1 MATKLDKA
9 LRRELDIGDKV
20 YTLVIDP
27 QGLKLTEKGRRI
39 GEELS
44 WTQIIGGNTAR
55 AATAPPA
62 SKT

>member
-44 WTQIIGGNTAR
+44 WAQILGSSASSNGNR
-55 AATAPPA
+55 APGE
-62 SKT
+62 

>member
-1 MATKLDKA
+1 MATKLDKP
-9 LRRELDIGDKV
+9 LRRELDIGDKI

-44 WTQIIGGNTAR
+44 WTQILNGS
-55 AATAPPA
+55 APGAPR
-62 SKT
+62 TPGQ